1 MTPLKK
7 TYQDAMAFVD
17 SFINTTTPSFG
28 KPEEFTKDA
37 DAWYAIWED
46 NYIGDFLNNS
56 ITKSGLQK
64 IADTYYA
71 SQLEELI
78 CKSTEL
84 SALTYPSL
92 FKIYKNCCKRLGF
105 VNLPKLYVT
114 GQIWGINA
122 LSIEVKSRRLIL
134 LSRMSTI
141 RLNEQELK
149 FIIGHELGHHQ
160 QGNLACHTVNGL
172 LDTLNNSSEIFGPMI
187 SDTIGVPMKRWCHQ
201 SEFNADRA
209 GLICCENL
217 DVIINLFLKL
227 GMPSS
232 QSAYHEYKELE
243 ESHPHLL
250 TRLAALT
257 QYANSQITIIPR

>member
-1 MTPLKK
+1 MNPLKK
-7 TYQDAMAFVD
+7 TFQDTMAFVD
-17 SFINTTTPSFG
+17 SFINSTTPAFD
-28 KPEEFTKDA
+28 KPEELPKDA
-37 DAWYAIWED
+37 DAWYATWED
-46 NYIGDFLNNS
+46 NYIGNFLNNS

-84 SALTYPSL
+84 SAVTHPSL
-92 FKIYKNCCKRLGF
+92 FKIYKSCCKQLGF

-114 GQIWGINA
+114 GQIRGINA
-122 LSIEVKSRRLIL
+122 LSIEVKGRKLIL

-149 FIIGHELGHHQ
+149 FILGHELGHHQ

-172 LDTLNNSSEIFGPMI
+172 LDTLNNSSEIFGSMI
-187 SDTIGVPMKRWCHQ
+187 SDTIEIPMKRWCRQ

-209 GLICCENL
+209 GLICCEDL
-217 DVIINLFLKL
+217 EFIINLFLKL
-227 GMPSS
+227 GMRSNL
-232 QSAYHEYKELE
+232 SAYHEYKELE
-243 ESHPHLL
+243 ASHPHLQ

-257 QYANSQITIIPR
+257 QYANSQQTIIP

>member
-1 MTPLKK
+1 MNPLKK

-17 SFINTTTPSFG
+17 SFINSTTPTFD
-28 KPEEFTKDA
+28 KPEELPKDA
-37 DAWYAIWED
+37 DAWYATWED

-64 IADTYYA
+64 IADTYYGG
-71 SQLEELI
+71 QLEELI
-78 CKSTEL
+78 RKSTEL
-84 SALTYPSL
+84 SALTHPSL
-92 FKIYKNCCKRLGF
+92 FKIYKSCCKRLGF

-114 GQIWGINA
+114 GQIQGINA
-122 LSIEVKSRRLIL
+122 LSIEVKGRRLIL

-141 RLNEQELK
+141 RLSEQELR

-172 LDTLNNSSEIFGPMI
+172 LDALNNSSEIFGPMI
-187 SDTIGVPMKRWCHQ
+187 SDTIEVPMKRWCRQ
-201 SEFNADRA
+201 SEFNADIA

-217 DVIINLFLKL
+217 EVIINLFRKL
-227 GMPSS
+227 GVQPN
-232 QSAYHEYKELE
+232 QPAYHEYRELDA
-243 ESHPHLL
+243 SHPHLN

-257 QYANSQITIIPR
+257 QYTNSQKNIIQ